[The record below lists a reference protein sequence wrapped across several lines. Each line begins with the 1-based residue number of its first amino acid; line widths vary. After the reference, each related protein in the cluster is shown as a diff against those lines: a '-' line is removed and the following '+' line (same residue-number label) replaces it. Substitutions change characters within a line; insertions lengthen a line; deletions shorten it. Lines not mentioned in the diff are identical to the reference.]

1 MLFTSFA
8 FIAIFSV
15 AILYLIPA
23 GSWLQALIFFG
34 IANYCFAAGN
44 TLYDKML
51 LQVSNESNIAKISSY
66 GFAFGYLGGGLL
78 FLINA
83 AMTMKPELFGLDSV
97 AEAVQWSF

>member
-1 MLFTSFA
+1 MFPEQQKFYLLA
-8 FIAIFSV
+8 FGAISIISV
-15 AILYLIPA
+15 AVLYFIPA

-51 LQVSNESNIAKISSY
+51 VQVSDESNVAKISSY

-83 AMTMKPELFGLDSV
+83 AMTITS
-97 AEAVQWSF
+97 